1 MGLKDLFTAR
11 KQDSSCCGAQIVPDD
26 DDQPQSEQGTPTET
40 AASSALNSE
49 DTDGN

>member
-1 MGLKDLFTAR
+1 MRLKDIFISR

-26 DDQPQSEQGTPTET
+26 DDQPQTEQGAPTES
-40 AASSALNSE
+40 AATPAPNEE